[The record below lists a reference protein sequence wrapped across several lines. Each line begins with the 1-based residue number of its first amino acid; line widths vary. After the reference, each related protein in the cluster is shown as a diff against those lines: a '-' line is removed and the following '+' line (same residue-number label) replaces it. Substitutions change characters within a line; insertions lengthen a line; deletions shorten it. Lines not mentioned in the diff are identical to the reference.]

1 MQDDVSFGR
10 TGGHTSIPPPYPS
23 LQFSC
28 PFELLPA
35 FFKKGSQHLSTEN
48 VPFQKNPVKSKEQ
61 MQDQFFL
68 GWKEEGGGKEAR
80 KGGGRL
86 VMSGGEGDRDAE
98 HFAEQL
104 EAFRN
109 EDSVSSGDSDDEGA
123 RGSRAGGGKRRGS
136 LGDGVMGGIFATACS
151 VAPDDGD
158 HRCVKISEKTGVGRK
173 ADLLLRSATCC

>member
-1 MQDDVSFGR
+1 
-10 TGGHTSIPPPYPS
+10 
-23 LQFSC
+23 
-28 PFELLPA
+28 
-35 FFKKGSQHLSTEN
+35 
-48 VPFQKNPVKSKEQ
+48 
-61 MQDQFFL
+61 
-68 GWKEEGGGKEAR
+68 
-80 KGGGRL
+80 
-86 VMSGGEGDRDAE
+86 MSGGEGDRDAE

-104 EAFRN
+104 EAFRD

-173 ADLLLRSATCC
+173 ADLLLRSATCCLKASDSLISKKSNLFFHGGHSRSWRLMNCASELLQDRPRRGISVLYKSVRSRSLINQNIENGRYLERPTLLHLCVT